1 MSGDVIKAVRE
12 LPLGVWVLLAIVAAG
27 LAGVV
32 IWHPEWVPEP
42 YPNTRG
48 WIILAA
54 FILLP
59 LVLLWGTW
67 RILQAIAGAIRTP
80 EWVKVNRLKK
90 RYAQLFDTQRDL
102 LDKTY
107 KTGKDNFEVSL
118 ETSEL
123 RIFKQLEDEG
133 FIHVHPAYV
142 YYANMPVNCSLTPEC
157 SKALRQIHNLA

>member
-1 MSGDVIKAVRE
+1 MGARA
-12 LPLGVWVLLAIVAAG
+12 L
-27 LAGVV
+27 
-32 IWHPEWVPEP
+32 
-42 YPNTRG
+42 NTRG

-80 EWVKVNRLKK
+80 EWVKVNRQK
-90 RYAQLFDTQRDL
+90 RYAQLLIRNATCY
-102 LDKTY
+102 KTY